1 MDLEPDSSWQ
11 EGNENPLLVVSE
23 VMKTLGGGAYRLS
36 PVEDWDGVPV
46 ERDTPANGTV
56 PAPKRVGDNSYY

>member
-36 PVEDWDGVPV
+36 PVED
-46 ERDTPANGTV
+46 
-56 PAPKRVGDNSYY
+56 